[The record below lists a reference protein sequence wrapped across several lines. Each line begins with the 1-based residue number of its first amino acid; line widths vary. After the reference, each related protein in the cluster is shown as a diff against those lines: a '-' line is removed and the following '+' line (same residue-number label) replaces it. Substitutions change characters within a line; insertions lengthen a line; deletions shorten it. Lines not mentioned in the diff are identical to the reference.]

1 MDFLTIF
8 APNYNRLKN
17 EYKKIGIDLLWRIA
31 CKCACSS
38 LTTLN
43 FDAIYCSDFESNT
56 TPFKNLPLTTVNI
69 GNSVQR
75 IPDYL
80 ICNCSRFISLTVG
93 TGVSAIGDSAFIGC
107 NSLTSIIIPNS
118 VISIGNYA
126 FFGCSGLTSV
136 TIGSDVAS
144 IGNQVF
150 SGCSDLI
157 SLVSLATIP
166 PIIGNEFFPSPN
178 ICDVTIP
185 CCSLGIYTTSSW
197 NDYFNGRFTEGL
209 SFDLSVS
216 ANDEA
221 YGRVEVETQS
231 CNVRTLTAT
240 PNNGYEF
247 TGWND
252 GNTENPRT
260 VTITR
265 DTAFVAIFTASG
277 SSLQDVNT
285 RKFAIYPNPAKSF
298 VTLEVEALQ
307 ENTLLQILDIN
318 GRRVRTLD
326 LKAGVEALRIDLGDL
341 PKGVYTIMLGNA
353 TKKLIVE

>member
-1 MDFLTIF
+1 MQ
-8 APNYNRLKN
+8 
-17 EYKKIGIDLLWRIA
+17 WSIA
-31 CKCACSS
+31 CKCAYSTNIYGWWLKYTVINNISVKVAQQSS
-38 LTTLN
+38 SSISGSVVIPSTVTN
-43 FDAIYCSDFESNT
+43 GGNVYNVTAVGDWAFSYC
-56 TPFKNLPLTTVNI
+56 I
-69 GNSVQR
+69 G
-75 IPDYL
+75 
-80 ICNCSRFISLTVG
+80 
-93 TGVSAIGDSAFIGC
+93 
-107 NSLTSIIIPNS
+107 LTSVSIPNS
-118 VISIGNYA
+118 VTSIGNYA

-136 TIGSDVAS
+136 TIGSNVAS
-144 IGNQVF
+144 IRNQVF

-221 YGRVEVETQS
+221 YGRVEAETQS

-260 VTITR
+260 VTITS
-265 DTAFVAIFTASG
+265 DTAFTAIFTVESS
-277 SSLQDVNT
+277 SSLQAVNA
-285 RKFAIYPNPAKSF
+285 RKFAVYPNPAKSF

-318 GRRVRTLD
+318 GRRVRTLE

-341 PKGVYTIMLGNA
+341 SKGVYTIMLGNA

>member
-1 MDFLTIF
+1 MQ
-8 APNYNRLKN
+8 
-17 EYKKIGIDLLWRIA
+17 WRIA
-31 CKCACSS
+31 CKCAYSS

-69 GNSVQR
+69 GNSVHR

-80 ICNCSRFISLTVG
+80 ICNCSRFTSLTVG

-118 VISIGNYA
+118 VTSIGNYA

-144 IGNQVF
+144 IGDKVF
-150 SGCSDLI
+150 SGCSDLL
-157 SLVSLATIP
+157 SLVSLAAIP

-178 ICDVTIP
+178 ICDVTVS
-185 CCSLGIYTTSSW
+185 CGSLGIYTTSSW

-260 VTITR
+260 VTITS
-265 DTAFVAIFTASG
+265 DTAFTAIFTVESS
-277 SSLQDVNT
+277 SSLQEVNA
-285 RKFAIYPNPAKSF
+285 REFASYPNPAKNF
-298 VTLEVEALQ
+298 VTRSITGEHFASNPRHQ
-307 ENTLLQILDIN
+307 RQKSKNT
-318 GRRVRTLD
+318 
-326 LKAGVEALRIDLGDL
+326 
-341 PKGVYTIMLGNA
+341 
-353 TKKLIVE
+353 

>member
-144 IGNQVF
+144 IGDKVF
-150 SGCSDLI
+150 SVCSDLL
-157 SLVSLATIP
+157 SLVFLAAIP

-178 ICDVTIP
+178 ICDVTVP
-185 CCSLGIYTTSSW
+185 CGSLGIYTTSSW

-260 VTITR
+260 VTITSN
-265 DTAFVAIFTASG
+265 TAFTAIFTVESS
-277 SSLQDVNT
+277 SSLQAVNA
-285 RKFAIYPNPAKSF
+285 RKFAIYPNPAKNF
-298 VTLEVEALQ
+298 VTRSITGEHFASNPRHQ
-307 ENTLLQILDIN
+307 RQKSKNT
-318 GRRVRTLD
+318 
-326 LKAGVEALRIDLGDL
+326 
-341 PKGVYTIMLGNA
+341 
-353 TKKLIVE
+353 

>member
-1 MDFLTIF
+1 MQ
-8 APNYNRLKN
+8 
-17 EYKKIGIDLLWRIA
+17 WRIA
-31 CKCACSS
+31 CKCAYSS

-80 ICNCSRFISLTVG
+80 ICNCSRFTSLTVG
-93 TGVSAIGDSAFIGC
+93 TGVSAIGDSAFI
-107 NSLTSIIIPNS
+107 
-118 VISIGNYA
+118 
-126 FFGCSGLTSV
+126 GCSGLTSV

-157 SLVSLATIP
+157 SLVSLAVIP

-178 ICDVTIP
+178 ICDVTVS
-185 CCSLGIYTTSSW
+185 CGSLGIYTTSSW

-260 VTITR
+260 VTITS
-265 DTAFVAIFTASG
+265 DTAFTAIFTASG
-277 SSLQDVNT
+277 SSSLQAVNA
-285 RKFAIYPNPAKSF
+285 RKFAIYPNPAKNF
-298 VTLEVEALQ
+298 VTRSITGEHFASNPRHQ
-307 ENTLLQILDIN
+307 RQKSKNT
-318 GRRVRTLD
+318 
-326 LKAGVEALRIDLGDL
+326 
-341 PKGVYTIMLGNA
+341 
-353 TKKLIVE
+353 